1 LSHVPGPPIVVSNV
15 QTGDVAKLICK
26 LAVQT
31 IEQSFPSMEH
41 SDQVTQ
47 SLHIIYSI
55 CMYGEKKRES

>member
-1 LSHVPGPPIVVSNV
+1 
-15 QTGDVAKLICK
+15 
-26 LAVQT
+26 
-31 IEQSFPSMEH
+31 MEH